1 VKAEEYGRAGILML
15 PSVKAAD
22 RTRRE
27 ILFYILPRP
36 ARFDTVAHR
45 LLPGLWRFALV
56 LGGLMLVFSA
66 RVYAIRTGPKVDRC
80 AMQLFG
86 FSILSLFLLFAEI
99 PGERVIAISTSNLG
113 VRLRKRL
120 G

>member
-1 VKAEEYGRAGILML
+1 MR
-15 PSVKAAD
+15 
-22 RTRRE
+22 
-27 ILFYILPRP
+27 
-36 ARFDTVAHR
+36 
-45 LLPGLWRFALV
+45 
-56 LGGLMLVFSA
+56 VFSA

-99 PGERVIAISTSNLG
+99 PGERVIVISTSNLG